1 MKTIKNY
8 LDGDIEVNPLSFFD
22 SIGAIIFQF
31 LIAFV
36 LSLCLEFILNLFL
49 QKDLGDF
56 LASILTSIL
65 SLYIFFRYYFK
76 YSCEES
82 KGKSENYMCPITIRT
97 LLMVLLITLSYRLI
111 LSVPLTPVL
120 DFLESKSLV
129 LSKLISLVE
138 KKPTHFLLMDAFILG
153 PIFEEFFHRG
163 VILNGL
169 LKKYSV
175 KKSILLS
182 SLIFGVIHLN
192 LPQMLNAFLF
202 GILLGYIYIKTKSL
216 YSCIFAHIIANTSG
230 SAIDYLQSNT
240 SVLFSNI
247 FMLVLGFILLG
258 CFIILYRKNQ
268 MIKEDISL

>member
-8 LDGDIEVNPLSFFD
+8 LDGDIEVKPLSFFD
-22 SIGAIIFQF
+22 SIKVKIFQL
-31 LIAFV
+31 LIAFM

-49 QKDLGDF
+49 EKDLGDF

-65 SLYIFFRYYFK
+65 SLYIFFKYYFK
-76 YSCEES
+76 YSSEES
-82 KGKSENYMCPITIRT
+82 KGKSENYMRPITIRT

-111 LSVPLTPVL
+111 LLVPLTPIL

-129 LSKLISLVE
+129 LSKLLSLLE
-138 KKPTHFLLMDAFILG
+138 NTPNHFALMDAFIIG
-153 PIFEEFFHRG
+153 PIFEEFLYRA

-182 SLIFGVIHLN
+182 SLIFGVAHGN

-202 GILLGYIYIKTKSL
+202 GILFGYIYIKTKSL
-216 YSCIFAHIIANTSG
+216 YSCIFAHIIANTSVVP
-230 SAIDYLQSNT
+230 IDYLQSNT

-268 MIKEDISL
+268 MIKDNLSL